1 VNTQRRA
8 ARILIAD
15 DHRLFAD
22 ACKGI
27 LEPEFAV
34 VGIVVD
40 GRDLVDSAFTLRP
53 DVILLDISMPRLN
66 GLDAGEQIKHKL
78 PATKLIFLTMSMSP
92 EVVADAFRR
101 GASAY
106 VTKQSAGIELP
117 VAIRR
122 VMRGESYLSP
132 LIARE
137 TVTFLLNNKQPPK
150 SNITRRESEVLQ
162 LLAEGMSMKQVAD
175 VLDIQPGTVAYH
187 KYKMM
192 EKLEIK
198 TSAELITFAMKRQ
211 MIPSRTTS
219 LKRSAP
225 D

>member
-1 VNTQRRA
+1 VRAQRRA
-8 ARILIAD
+8 SRILIAD

-40 GRDLVDSAFTLRP
+40 GRELVDTAFTLKP

-66 GLDAGEQIKHKL
+66 GLDAGEQIKRKM
-78 PATKLIFLTMSMSP
+78 PATKLNFLTMSMSP

-106 VTKQSAGIELP
+106 VTKQSAGVELP
-117 VAIRR
+117 LAIRK
-122 VMRGESYLSP
+122 VMRGESYLST

-137 TVTFLLNNKQPPK
+137 TVTFLLDNQQPPQK
-150 SNITRRESEVLQ
+150 QITQREGEVLQ
-162 LLAEGMSMKQVAD
+162 LLAEGMAMKQVAD
-175 VLDIQPGTVAYH
+175 VLDIRPGTVAYH

-192 EKLEIK
+192 EKLNIN

-211 MIPSRTTS
+211 MIPSEKTS
-219 LKRSAP
+219 LKGSGP
-225 D
+225 E

>member
-1 VNTQRRA
+1 VNTQRQA

-27 LEPEFAV
+27 LEPEFEV

-40 GRDLVDSAFTLRP
+40 GRDLVDTAFTLKP

-66 GLDAGEQIKHKL
+66 GLDAGEQIKRKM
-78 PATKLIFLTMSMSP
+78 PAIKLIFITMSMSP

-106 VTKQSAGIELP
+106 VTKQSAGVELP
-117 VAIRR
+117 LAIRK

-137 TVTFLLNNKQPPK
+137 TVAFLLNNKQQPLK
-150 SNITRRESEVLQ
+150 QLTQRESEVLQ
-162 LLAEGMSMKQVAD
+162 LLAEGMAMKQVAD
-175 VLDIQPGTVAYH
+175 VLDIRPGTVAYH

-192 EKLEIK
+192 EKLDIK
-198 TSAELITFAMKRQ
+198 TTAELITFAMKRQ
-211 MIPSRTTS
+211 LIPSKTTS
-219 LKRSAP
+219 L
-225 D
+225 